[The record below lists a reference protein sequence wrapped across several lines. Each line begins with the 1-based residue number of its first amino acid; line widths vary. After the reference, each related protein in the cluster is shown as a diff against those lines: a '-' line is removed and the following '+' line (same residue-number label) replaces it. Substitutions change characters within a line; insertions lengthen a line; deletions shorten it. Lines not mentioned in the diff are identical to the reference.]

1 MKAVLCMVVV
11 HVIVAGMNIL
21 YKLSA
26 DAGRMSLRV
35 LVAYRYLFGAA
46 FLCPIAFFLER
57 ASLNQNLYIAALKM
71 TSATL
76 AVAMTNLLPAFT
88 FILATMFREAGDQ
101 VFKKPGQGIGDSS
114 RRVRSH
120 ATDLLSWCKAP
131 AVVIP
136 HSPTAPSPQPT
147 SVRQPSTGLNAGD
160 GETLSYAIWLIIQA
174 KMSKRYP
181 HPYSSSALLNL
192 FAAIQCTCVAA
203 ITDRDPSAFELRW
216 DVNLLTIIYTGI
228 LVSGLA
234 VALISWA
241 IQMRGPLFVSAFN
254 PLSLVIV
261 AFFGSIFLDEA
272 LHLGSVLGAGLI
284 ILGLYTVL
292 WGKGKGV
299 KELVQLQAHRSAG
312 EATKLDSDG
321 LRSNPAGAGIGADQV
336 PEQSNK
342 EDQIDSVQLQ
352 LIESG
357 ACSSHSQFFHALRKS
372 QH

>member
-1 MKAVLCMVVV
+1 MKAVLYMVVV

-26 DAGRMSLRV
+26 DGGRMSLRV
-35 LVAYRYLFGAA
+35 LVAYRYMFGAA
-46 FLCPIAFFLER
+46 FLCPLAFFLER

-88 FILATMFREAGDQ
+88 FILAIMFRLERLE
-101 VFKKPGQGIGDSS
+101 IRSS
-114 RRVRSH
+114 RSQSKVLGT
-120 ATDLLSWCKAP
+120 AVGVCGAMLLTFYHGAKLQLWSFHTHL
-131 AVVIP
+131 P
-136 HSPTAPSPQPT
+136 HHHPNQHQSGNQVLGSMLAMA
-147 SVRQPSTGLNAGD
+147 N
-160 GETLSYAIWLIIQA
+160 TLSYATWLIIQA

-192 FAAIQCTCVAA
+192 FAAIQSTCVAA
-203 ITDRDPSAFELRW
+203 ITDWDPSAWELRW

-228 LVSGLA
+228 LVSGLV
-234 VALISWA
+234 VALMSWA

-272 LHLGSVLGAGLI
+272 LHLGSVVGAGLI

-292 WGKGKGV
+292 WGKGKEV

-321 LRSNPAGAGIGADQV
+321 LHSNPAGAGIGANQV
-336 PEQSNK
+336 PEHSIK
-342 EDQIDSVQLQ
+342 EDQIDSVQL
-352 LIESG
+352 
-357 ACSSHSQFFHALRKS
+357 
-372 QH
+372 